1 MPDWLLYY
9 AVAINLYAFLLC
21 GVDKARAV
29 KHKKRGVRRIPE
41 RDLWLICLIGGC
53 LGMYLGMIVVLP
65 QGGKAALCLGRQ
77 LFMCR
82 LFRPMA
88 VFFQR
93 VLALRK
99 RRRHAPI

>member
-9 AVAINLYAFLLC
+9 SVAINLYGFLLC

-53 LGMYLGMIVVLP
+53 FGMYLGMIVFCHKV
-65 QGGKAALCLGRQ
+65 A
-77 LFMCR
+77 
-82 LFRPMA
+82 
-88 VFFQR
+88 
-93 VLALRK
+93 K
-99 RRRHAPI
+99 RRFVWGVSFLCAAYFGLWLYFFSAFWR